1 MARIDMLL
9 ERLEAEHLD
18 GLFLITDQNVRYL
31 SGFTGSDSFLLIS
44 DKANYLITDGR
55 YVEQAEA
62 QCPDFHIVNWRQ
74 PSRRLTE
81 VVNTVVDKFKIKRLG
96 FEKDYM
102 TYDMHDMLVKDT
114 SDVEII
120 PTKGIV
126 EALRYT
132 KDEEE
137 IENLRKAAGIA
148 DKAFN
153 RILSYIKPGMTEKEA
168 ATQLEYYLK
177 KCGADAPGFE
187 TILISGARTSLLHG
201 QPSDKKIEY
210 GDLVTMDFGALY
222 NGYISD
228 MTRTIVIGEAS
239 DKQKKIYNIVKEAQ
253 EAGLNAMKAGVSG
266 KLPDDCVREIIE
278 EAGYIDNYYPGL
290 GHGVG
295 LLVHEEPFM
304 GLNCKRIL
312 EKNCIVT
319 VEPGIYIPKW
329 GGVRIEDTV
338 LVKEQGCEVFT
349 KSAKDLIAI

>member
-1 MARIDMLL
+1 MTRIDMLL
-9 ERLEAEHLD
+9 KKLEAENLD

-44 DKANYLITDGR
+44 KKANYLITDGR
-55 YVEQAEA
+55 YVEQAET

-74 PSRRLTE
+74 PLRRLTE
-81 VVNTVVDKFKIKRLG
+81 AVSTVIIKLNIKRLG

-102 TYDMHDMLVKDT
+102 TYDMHDMLVKDA
-114 SDVEII
+114 SDTEIV

-137 IENLRKAAGIA
+137 IDNMRKAAEIA

-153 RILSYIKPGMTEKEA
+153 KILSYLKPGITEKEA

-177 KCGADAPGFE
+177 KYGADAPGFE
-187 TILISGARTSLLHG
+187 TILISGVRTSLLHG

-210 GDLVTMDFGALY
+210 GDLITMDFGALY

-228 MTRTIVIGEAS
+228 MTRTIVVGEAS
-239 DKQKKIYNIVKEAQ
+239 DEQKKIYSIVKKAQ
-253 EAGLNAMKAGVSG
+253 KAGLKAIKAGASG

-278 EAGYIDNYYPGL
+278 ETGYIDYYYPGL
-290 GHGVG
+290 GHGIG

-304 GLNCKRIL
+304 GINCKRTL
-312 EKNCIVT
+312 EKNCVVT

-338 LVKEQGCEVFT
+338 LVKEQEYEVLT
-349 KSAKDLIAI
+349 KSSKDLIMI